1 VKGWLTILFCAL
13 TVSLFS
19 QQPAG
24 NDAVHFRAIDV
35 YVDSGNVPL
44 AAYQL
49 EFSVTNVPTTIVGIE
64 SGSHKAF
71 REPPFY
77 DPKAMQGER
86 VIIAAFSTEAPEHLP
101 SGKTRVATIHIVTT
115 GNTQPAFELKL
126 QAAADSAGKKIS
138 ATLSCGEKPK

>member
-1 VKGWLTILFCAL
+1 VKCWLAILFCAL
-13 TVSLFS
+13 TFSLFG
-19 QQPAG
+19 QQPAA
-24 NDAVHFRAIDV
+24 DVHFRAIDV
-35 YVDSGNVPL
+35 YVDSGSTPL

-64 SGSHKAF
+64 GGSPKPF

-115 GNTQPAFELKL
+115 GNARPAFALKL
-126 QAAADSAGKKIS
+126 QTAADSKGKRIS
-138 ATLSCGEKPK
+138 ASAICGEKP

>member
-1 VKGWLTILFCAL
+1 MKGWLAILFCAL
-13 TVSLFS
+13 TVSVFG
-19 QQPAG
+19 QPSAS
-24 NDAVHFRAIDV
+24 DVHFRAIDV
-35 YVDSGNVPL
+35 YVDSGNTPL

-64 SGSHKAF
+64 GGSPKAF

-101 SGKTRVATIHIVTT
+101 SGKTRVATIHIMTT
-115 GNTQPAFELKL
+115 GEARPAFNLKL
-126 QAAADSAGKKIS
+126 QTAADPAGKKIS
-138 ATLSCGEKPK
+138 ATVICGEKP

>member
-1 VKGWLTILFCAL
+1 MKYWLAILFCAL
-13 TVSLFS
+13 TVSLFG
-19 QQPAG
+19 QQPAA
-24 NDAVHFRAIDV
+24 DIHFRAIDI
-35 YVDSGNVPL
+35 YVDSGSTPL

-64 SGSHKAF
+64 GGSSKAF

-115 GNTQPAFELKL
+115 GAARPAFELKL
-126 QAAADSAGKKIS
+126 QTAADSAGKRIS
-138 ATLSCGEKPK
+138 ATAICGEQPK

>member
-1 VKGWLTILFCAL
+1 VKGWLAILFCAL
-13 TVSLFS
+13 TFSLFG
-19 QQPAG
+19 QQPAA
-24 NDAVHFRAIDV
+24 DVHFRAIEIF
-35 YVDSGNVPL
+35 VDSGSTPL

-64 SGSHKAF
+64 GGSPKAF

-101 SGKTRVATIHIVTT
+101 LGKTRVATIHIMTT
-115 GNTQPAFELKL
+115 GNARPKFELKL
-126 QAAADSAGKKIS
+126 QTAADPAGKRIS
-138 ATLSCGEKPK
+138 ATVICGEKPK